1 MSNQMKED
9 ELFTGRQSVAL
20 TPQNAM
26 FSTSA
31 GGLISLDLLHE
42 DGSKESFERIVPV
55 RAFPI
60 SAPDEFI
67 SIREPDTRFKGRG
80 QEIGMIR
87 KLSDFDEKAEQMI
100 LA

>member
-42 DGSKESFERIVPV
+42 DGSKESF
-55 RAFPI
+55 
-60 SAPDEFI
+60 
-67 SIREPDTRFKGRG
+67 
-80 QEIGMIR
+80 
-87 KLSDFDEKAEQMI
+87 
-100 LA
+100 